1 MIASGVDRF
10 ALAARRKVHM
20 QRITL
25 ANTGITISRIG
36 FGCASLTAHND
47 RAKAI
52 SVLNAALDAGI
63 THFDTARLYGMGHSE
78 SILGEFIRDKRD
90 RVTITTKFGMEAK
103 PNALTG
109 NRQLVGMVKSIVRKS
124 SLLNKVVR
132 RGMRGGPATGK
143 FSPEDARQSL
153 ETSLREL
160 GTSHVDFFMLHCCAL
175 EQAQREDLIAF
186 LESCV
191 KAGTVRAFGPST
203 EFAKLNGDLT
213 QFAAAHRVF
222 QFESSAAT
230 RNIDRLAGVNTRDVI
245 TFAPIFDAKAL
256 AVAAS
261 KNKDRVGP
269 LALRAGID
277 PTNADALAGFMLGDA
292 LARNPRGGVLFAT
305 TSAARVKANVAAAA
319 IERTPEARAAF
330 VEMVQALAPMIHSA

>member
-1 MIASGVDRF
+1 
-10 ALAARRKVHM
+10 M

-52 SVLNAALDAGI
+52 SILNAALDAGV
-63 THFDTARLYGMGHSE
+63 THFDNARLYGMGHSE

-109 NRQLVGMVKSIVRKS
+109 NRQLVSMVKSVIRKS
-124 SLLNKVVR
+124 SLLNKIVR
-132 RGMRGGPATGK
+132 RGMKGGPATGK
-143 FSPEDARQSL
+143 FTPEDARQSL

-160 GTSHVDFFMLHCCAL
+160 NTTHVDFFMLHCCTL
-175 EQAQREDLIAF
+175 EQAQREDLIAY

-191 KAGTVRAFGPST
+191 KAGTIRAFGPST
-203 EFAKLNGDLT
+203 EFAKLSNNLAP
-213 QFAAAHRVF
+213 FPAAHKLF
-222 QFESSAAT
+222 QFESNTAN
-230 RNIDRLAGVNTRDVI
+230 RNIERLKGIDGRDII
-245 TFAPIFDAKAL
+245 TFAPIFAAKGL
-256 AVAAS
+256 AAAAVKQKS
-261 KNKDRVGP
+261 QIAP
-269 LALRAGID
+269 LADRAGID
-277 PTNADALAGFMLGDA
+277 PTNPDALAGFMLADA

-305 TSAARVKANVAAAA
+305 TSAARVKANIAAAS
-319 IERTPEARAAF
+319 IERAPDARAAF
-330 VEMVQALAPMIHSA
+330 ADMLAALLPHVPST